1 MGISRMQGVAASI
14 VVIGS
19 NEEEKR
25 HHSKCVHYNKL
36 TNKCTKKESYYY
48 GVKCSVRYCEY
59 YKRKAE

>member
-1 MGISRMQGVAASI
+1 MGISKMQGVAASI

-19 NEEEKR
+19 NEEGKR

-36 TNKCTKKESYYY
+36 TKKCTKKELYYY